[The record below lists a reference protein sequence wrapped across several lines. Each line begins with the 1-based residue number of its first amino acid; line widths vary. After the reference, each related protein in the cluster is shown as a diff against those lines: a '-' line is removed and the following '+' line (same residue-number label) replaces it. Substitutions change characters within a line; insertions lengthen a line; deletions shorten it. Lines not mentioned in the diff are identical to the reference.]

1 MNEYRSQLVSMI
13 CCGTLDA
20 AEYVSDIV
28 LGMKSRIRKLSG
40 DPFSISVKISYDS
53 GKACILET
61 DEKEEF
67 QCPEELTGFRCAELG
82 MELSVLASCDP
93 EELKDSL
100 HCVITDVSKMN
111 NMTPYFYREEV
122 QPAEE

>member
-1 MNEYRSQLVSMI
+1 MNEYRSQLVSTI

-28 LGMKSRIRKLSG
+28 LGMKSRVRKLSE
-40 DPFSISVKISYDS
+40 DPFSISVKIPNAS
-53 GKACILET
+53 GKECILET

-67 QCPEELTGFRCAELG
+67 QCPEELIGFRCGELG
-82 MELSVLASCDP
+82 LEISVLASCDP

-111 NMTPYFYREEV
+111 NMIPYFYREEV
-122 QPAEE
+122 QPAK